1 MPSQKSYKYRI
12 LYVGRDLALAA
23 FLIDELKRID
33 CFVVRC
39 PRGTEAR
46 SFIASDI
53 NYSLLLFDDEL
64 PDMTGLALA
73 HFTSERAHRKT
84 TPVVILSAE
93 KARGMVAGL
102 FFEKPFDVDSL
113 VQTITARLQDS
124 KSWASDSTHIR
135 Q

>member
-1 MPSQKSYKYRI
+1 MPSPNYKYRL
-12 LYVGRDLALAA
+12 LYVGRDLALTA
-23 FLIDELKRID
+23 FLKDALMRLD

-64 PDMTGLALA
+64 SDMTGLALA
-73 HFTSERAHRKT
+73 HFTSEQAHRKT
-84 TPVVILSAE
+84 TPVVILSGE

-102 FFEKPFDVDSL
+102 YFEKPYDVDSL
-113 VQTITARLQDS
+113 VQTITARLQVS
-124 KSWASDSTHIR
+124 KTSA
-135 Q
+135 